1 MEAEMSLTAKLLR
14 GSSDEE
20 KFAGIMLSLKLVEMG
35 KLDEK
40 DSKAVLMELYGL
52 ISPVFV
58 IKLMRITKKRRFFRQ
73 TCISLI
79 ANSIQLGFSNV
90 YRDHT
95 IKLIDVMFFSL
106 DLSAKTP
113 QTVAEGDS
121 LGGSQTSSSNTEDDR
136 TFELDLLLALKW
148 IAAGATSADVY
159 KLLSHTLKRTGG
171 INFELPVYI
180 YSALLDFLVDL
191 CQLLSRP
198 DTSENSHIERFTL
211 PTEEAALFRKLI
223 VKGFHGGAPESI
235 RDSSLFCCLHFLD
248 LNSSV
253 HPSWSVGILE
263 DKQSDIASDKGDKQG
278 SGKFA
283 MLLVSVIGIEVHLL
297 LEEALALFKKPEGE
311 PLEHSYGDLRDPKE
325 ERRKR
330 YNEVGTDACISNTSV
345 RVERISSMI
354 PCCMSL
360 LTAILELL
368 IGNEKIESGSS
379 GVVAELYW
387 SHLPSPAMLHIR
399 QTVQNIFQKI
409 FDFLKEI
416 SDVSQSSISHVF
428 KKKNQGFENTDA
440 VTLTNGHDTLLL
452 RIIQQATATMCFWV
466 LEDED
471 LRDPFLSNL
480 PNILRWSAV
489 TVHFDDSDNANS
501 CKLRESIYTYG
512 VDWEATTS
520 EAWTS
525 ITAGPTGSAMSGG
538 SDDVCDVM
546 HHVLPCLAAMS
557 SNLTAKDEL
566 AERLCTLDKGSLF
579 ARLINITVLLGLNA
593 SNFFELDMTN
603 SEQSATSHKNHPLN
617 ETDATSSTSATSL
630 VRNGQT
636 FSSALNLL
644 ECYFSWKQKEIQ
656 TLTLGETEVE
666 ALTDIFCISK
676 DLFPKIRIAN
686 SSALSLT
693 VKGSQNQCLT
703 RDLADVL
710 DRARHILCDSV
721 GNGNNE
727 PVTKEILSLNSAI
740 SALVRTLRTF
750 STT

>member
-1 MEAEMSLTAKLLR
+1 MCRTAKLLR

-20 KFAGIMLSLKLVEMG
+20 KFAGIMLSLKLVEVG

-40 DSKAVLMELYGL
+40 DSKAVLTDLYGL

-58 IKLMRITKKRRFFRQ
+58 IKLMRITEKRRLFRQ

-79 ANSIQLGFSNV
+79 ANSIQLGFSYV

-95 IKLIDVMFFSL
+95 IKLIDATFFSL
-106 DLSAKTP
+106 DLCAKMLP
-113 QTVAEGDS
+113 PTVAGGDS
-121 LGGSQTSSSNTEDDR
+121 LGGSQTSSSNTEYDR

-159 KLLSHTLKRTGG
+159 KLFSHTLKRTGG
-171 INFELPVYI
+171 IDFELPVYI

-198 DTSENSHIERFTL
+198 DTSENSPIERFIL
-211 PTEEAALFRKLI
+211 PAKEAAYFRKLI

-235 RDSSLFCCLHFLD
+235 RDSSLFCCLHFLN

-253 HPSWSVGILE
+253 HPSWSVEILE
-263 DKQSDIASDKGDKQG
+263 DKQSDVTSNKEDKQG

-283 MLLVSVIGIEVHLL
+283 MLLVSVVGIEVHLL

-325 ERRKR
+325 ERRKK
-330 YNEVGTDACISNTSV
+330 YDEVGTDTCLSNTSV
-345 RVERISSMI
+345 RVERISTMI

-368 IGNEKIESGSS
+368 IGNEKAESESS
-379 GVVAELYW
+379 GVIAELYW
-387 SHLPSPAMLHIR
+387 SHLPSLAMLHIR

-409 FDFLKEI
+409 FDFLNEI

-428 KKKNQGFENTDA
+428 KKNNQGNENADA
-440 VTLTNGHDTLLL
+440 VTLTNGHDRLLL
-452 RIIQQATATMCFWV
+452 RIIQQATATLCFWV

-489 TVHFDDSDNANS
+489 TVHFDDSDHANS
-501 CKLRESIYTYG
+501 SQSRESINAYG
-512 VDWEATTS
+512 VDWQATTS

-525 ITAGPTGSAMSGG
+525 ITAGPSGSAMSGG

-546 HHVLPCLAAMS
+546 HHVLPCLAAVS
-557 SNLTAKDEL
+557 SNLTAKDEF
-566 AERLCTLDKGSLF
+566 AERLCTLDKGSFF
-579 ARLINITVLLGLNA
+579 ARLINIALLLGLNA
-593 SNFFELDMTN
+593 SNLFVLDMTN
-603 SEQSATSHKNHPLN
+603 NEQSASLHRNNPLN
-617 ETDATSSTSATSL
+617 ETDDTASPSATSFI
-630 VRNGQT
+630 RNGQT
-636 FSSALNLL
+636 FSSAMNLL
-644 ECYFSWKQKEIQ
+644 ECYFSWKQKEIE
-656 TLTLGETEVE
+656 TLTMGETEAE
-666 ALTDIFCISK
+666 ALTNIFCISK
-676 DLFPKIRIAN
+676 ELFPKIRIADC
-686 SSALSLT
+686 SALSLA
-693 VKGSQNQCLT
+693 VKGSQNESLT

-710 DRARHILCDSV
+710 DRAHHILSDSV
-721 GNGNNE
+721 GNGTNE
-727 PVTKEILSLNSAI
+727 SVTKGILSLNSAV
-740 SALVRTLRTF
+740 SALVFTLRTF